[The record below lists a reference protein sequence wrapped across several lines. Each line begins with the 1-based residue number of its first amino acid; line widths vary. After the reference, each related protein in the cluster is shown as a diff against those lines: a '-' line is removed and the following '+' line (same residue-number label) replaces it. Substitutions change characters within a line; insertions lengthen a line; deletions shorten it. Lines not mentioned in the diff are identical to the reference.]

1 MIWFYRMNRQA
12 FSIFVLVVFA
22 GAHSLGAQ
30 AISPQ
35 CPPGGFKSNGDP
47 DNTKIAQDACQKAID
62 LFQYVAPQ
70 LGAVLAG
77 ANATQGLTGTLG
89 GLGHF
94 SVGIRGNIIEASL
107 PEVDRVVPAT
117 HGAEQSSYTL
127 SNRLIGLPTGDIA
140 IGLFNGL
147 PLGLSHAG
155 GIDLLLNASYLTS
168 YNNGSVDVAVSSS
181 WKLGYGVKIGILQEG
196 LLVPGISLSILTRA
210 LPVVT
215 IVGSSG
221 QDRLALDSIRVNA
234 RSWRL
239 VAGKS
244 VLFFGGAV
252 GVGGD
257 TYTSDATL
265 NVTIAPRPATE
276 GGSAG
281 PIFLTQKL
289 TRSNIFAS
297 AWINVLVVRIVGE
310 LGRVSGGDI
319 ATYNQFS
326 GTQPAD
332 PRSYG
337 SIGLSFGW

>member
-1 MIWFYRMNRQA
+1 MIRKATFTAAIA
-12 FSIFVLVVFA
+12 FVAAF
-22 GAHSLGAQ
+22 HSVCAQ
-30 AISPQ
+30 GISSQ
-35 CPPGGFKSNGDP
+35 CPPGGFKPNGDP

-70 LGAVLAG
+70 LGAVVAG

-94 SVGIRGNIIEASL
+94 SVGLRANLMQASL

-117 HGAEQSSYTL
+117 RGAEQSSYTL
-127 SNRLIGLPTGDIA
+127 SNRFIGLPTGDLA
-140 IGLFNGL
+140 IGLFKGL

-155 GIDLLLNASYLTS
+155 GIDLLLSAAYLPS
-168 YNNGSVDVAVSSS
+168 YNNNSVNVVVSSS
-181 WKLGYGVKIGILQEG
+181 WKVGYGVKIGILQEG
-196 LLVPGISLSILTRA
+196 LLVPGVSLSLLTRG

-215 IVGSSG
+215 IVGTSG
-221 QDRLALDSIRVNA
+221 QDKLSLDSIQVNA

-244 VLFFGGAV
+244 FLFFGGAV

-265 NVTIAPRPATE
+265 NVVIAPRLATE
-276 GGSAG
+276 GGTGG

-289 TRSNIFAS
+289 SRSNAFAS
-297 AWINVLVVRIVGE
+297 AWIDARILRIVGE

-337 SIGLSFGW
+337 SVGLSFGW